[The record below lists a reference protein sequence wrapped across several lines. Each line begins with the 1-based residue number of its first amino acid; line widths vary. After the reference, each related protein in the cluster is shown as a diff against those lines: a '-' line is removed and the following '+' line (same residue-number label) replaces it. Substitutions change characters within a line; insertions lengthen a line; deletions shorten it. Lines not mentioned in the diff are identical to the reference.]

1 MSYSNTDTFSKEN
14 LNYYLNELSKEYRKL
29 GGKNYPAEIVLI
41 GGAAILANYG
51 FRETTTDID
60 AILPSIS
67 IMKEAINHI
76 TDKHHLPEGWLNNDF
91 VKTKSYSPKLA
102 QYSLP
107 YKDFNHVL
115 SVRIVMPEYLIAM
128 KLKSGRKYKND
139 LSDII
144 GIIEEQSTK
153 GRPLSL
159 AVIKKAYINLY
170 GSWNNLTTYAR
181 RFIESVVNRDDYKR
195 MYDQTRENEKVAK
208 SNLEQFEAE
217 YPNVINEKNIDEI
230 IENFKSSYREEPD
243 DNII

>member
-1 MSYSNTDTFSKEN
+1 MSYSNTDSISKEN

-91 VKTKSYSPKLA
+91 MKTKSYSPKLA

-107 YKDFNHVL
+107 YKEFNHVL

-128 KLKSGRKYKND
+128 KLKSGRKYKYD
-139 LSDII
+139 LSDIV
-144 GIIEEQSTK
+144 GILEEQSAK
-153 GRPLSL
+153 GNPLSL
-159 AVIKKAYINLY
+159 TVIKKAYIDLY

-181 RFIESVVNRDDYKR
+181 KFIESIVNRDDYRR
-195 MYDQTRENEKVAK
+195 MYDQTRENEKAAK
-208 SNLEQFEAE
+208 SDLDQFEAE

-230 IENFKSSYREEPD
+230 IENFKSSYRAEPD
-243 DNII
+243 DIII

>member
-1 MSYSNTDTFSKEN
+1 MSYSNTDSISKEN

-91 VKTKSYSPKLA
+91 MKTKSYSPKLA

-128 KLKSGRKYKND
+128 KLKSGRKYKYD
-139 LSDII
+139 LSDIV
-144 GIIEEQSTK
+144 GILEEQSAK
-153 GRPLSL
+153 GNPLSL
-159 AVIKKAYINLY
+159 TVIKKAYIDLY

-181 RFIESVVNRDDYKR
+181 RFIESIVNRDDYRR
-195 MYDQTRENEKVAK
+195 MYDQTRENEKAAK
-208 SNLEQFEAE
+208 SDLDQFEAE
-217 YPNVINEKNIDEI
+217 YPNVLNEKNIDKI
-230 IENFKSSYREEPD
+230 IEDFKSSHREEPD
-243 DNII
+243 EIII

>member
-170 GSWNNLTTYAR
+170 ESWNNLTTYAR

-243 DNII
+243 DIII

>member
-1 MSYSNTDTFSKEN
+1 MSYSNTDSISKEN

-91 VKTKSYSPKLA
+91 MKTKSYSPKLA

-107 YKDFNHVL
+107 YKEFNHVL

-128 KLKSGRKYKND
+128 KLKSGRKYKYD
-139 LSDII
+139 LSDIV
-144 GIIEEQSTK
+144 GILEEQSAK
-153 GRPLSL
+153 GNPLSL
-159 AVIKKAYINLY
+159 TVIKKAYIDLY

-181 RFIESVVNRDDYKR
+181 KFIESIVNRDDYRR
-195 MYDQTRENEKVAK
+195 MYDQTRENEKAAK
-208 SNLEQFEAE
+208 SDLDQFEAE

>member
-1 MSYSNTDTFSKEN
+1 MSYSNTDSISKEN

-91 VKTKSYSPKLA
+91 MKTKSYSPKLA

-107 YKDFNHVL
+107 YKEFNHVL

-128 KLKSGRKYKND
+128 KLKSGRKYKYD
-139 LSDII
+139 LSDIV
-144 GIIEEQSTK
+144 GILEEQSAK
-153 GRPLSL
+153 GNPLSL
-159 AVIKKAYINLY
+159 TVIKKAYIDLY

-181 RFIESVVNRDDYKR
+181 KFIESIVNRDDYRR
-195 MYDQTRENEKVAK
+195 MYDQTRENEKAAK
-208 SNLEQFEAE
+208 SDLDQFEAE
-217 YPNVINEKNIDEI
+217 YPNVLNDKNIDKI
-230 IENFKSSYREEPD
+230 IEEFKSSHREELN

>member
-1 MSYSNTDTFSKEN
+1 MSYSNTDSISKEN

-91 VKTKSYSPKLA
+91 MKTKSYSPKLA

-107 YKDFNHVL
+107 YKEFNHVL

-128 KLKSGRKYKND
+128 KLKSGRKYKYD
-139 LSDII
+139 LSDIV
-144 GIIEEQSTK
+144 GILEEQSAK
-153 GRPLSL
+153 GNPLSL
-159 AVIKKAYINLY
+159 TVIKKAYIDLY

-181 RFIESVVNRDDYKR
+181 KFIESIVNRDDYRR
-195 MYDQTRENEKVAK
+195 MYDQTRENEKAAK
-208 SNLEQFEAE
+208 SDLDQFEAE
-217 YPNVINEKNIDEI
+217 YPNVLNDKNIDKI

>member
-1 MSYSNTDTFSKEN
+1 MSYSNTDSISKEN

-91 VKTKSYSPKLA
+91 MKTKSYSPKLA

-107 YKDFNHVL
+107 YKEFNHVL

-128 KLKSGRKYKND
+128 KLKSGRKYKYD
-139 LSDII
+139 LSDIV
-144 GIIEEQSTK
+144 GILEEQSAK
-153 GRPLSL
+153 GNPLSL
-159 AVIKKAYINLY
+159 TVIKKAYIDLY

-181 RFIESVVNRDDYKR
+181 KFIESIVNRDDYRR
-195 MYDQTRENEKVAK
+195 MYDQTRENEKAAK
-208 SNLEQFEAE
+208 SDLDQFEAE

-243 DNII
+243 DIII

>member
-1 MSYSNTDTFSKEN
+1 MSYSNADTFSKEN

-91 VKTKSYSPKLA
+91 VNTKSYSPKLA

-139 LSDII
+139 LSDIV
-144 GIIEEQSTK
+144 GILEEQSAK
-153 GRPLSL
+153 GNPLSL
-159 AVIKKAYINLY
+159 TVIKKAYIDLY

-181 RFIESVVNRDDYKR
+181 RFIESIVNRDDYRR
-195 MYDQTRENEKVAK
+195 MYDQTRENEKAAK
-208 SNLEQFEAE
+208 SDLDQFEAE
-217 YPNVINEKNIDEI
+217 YPNVLNEKNIDKI
-230 IENFKSSYREEPD
+230 IEDFKSSHREEPD
-243 DNII
+243 EIII